1 MTDGMTIVLR
11 DLQEQMKVLQNKV
24 RKLEDRNVN
33 TMKSLLETESKQNDL
48 TEKK

>member
-1 MTDGMTIVLR
+1 MTDGMSIVLR